1 MSELVSN
8 RKTDSKQEKLF
19 NQFLFDYFFSKI
31 NKTSKLIYDRE
42 LQIAGVD
49 LQFNGAKTGNL
60 LNVDIKAQSS
70 KKYLNAPRPTFL
82 LELSSINRYGE
93 DFVGWFLNPDLIT
106 DYYAFMWIPK
116 AKVNADGGIN
126 SPDDIEEAE
135 VMLVSKKKIK
145 TYISELLKRKGY
157 DDLQSVIDDMRINE
171 IERIPLEKGINFSHT
186 PTLYEKP
193 VNIVVHKNIL
203 KKFSIAHYI
212 VTKETIK
219 KI

>member
-49 LQFNGAKTGNL
+49 LQFNGVKTGNL

-116 AKVNADGGIN
+116 AKVNPNGGIN

-135 VMLVSKKKIK
+135 VMLVSKHMIK
-145 TYISELLKRKGY
+145 DYISNLLSKKGY
-157 DDLQSVIDDMRINE
+157 NDLQSVIYDMRNNE
-171 IERIPLEKGINFSHT
+171 IERIPLDKGINFSHT

-212 VTKETIK
+212 VTKEKLK

>member
-1 MSELVSN
+1 MSEIVSN
-8 RKTDSKQEKLF
+8 RKTDSKQDKLF
-19 NQFLFDYFFSKI
+19 NQFLFDYFFYKI

-116 AKVNADGGIN
+116 AKVNPNGGIN

-135 VMLVSKKKIK
+135 VMLVSKHMIK
-145 TYISELLKRKGY
+145 DYISNLLSKKGY
-157 DDLQSVIDDMRINE
+157 NDLQSVIYDMRNYE
-171 IERIPLEKGINFSHT
+171 IERIALDKGIYFSNT
-186 PTLYEKP
+186 QTLYEKP

-212 VTKETIK
+212 VTKEKLK

>member
-126 SPDDIEEAE
+126 SPDDIEKAE

-145 TYISELLKRKGY
+145 IYISELLKRKGY
-157 DDLQSVIDDMRINE
+157 DNLQSVVDDMRTNE

-203 KKFSIAHYI
+203 KRFSIAHYI
-212 VTKETIK
+212 VTKENVK